1 MERLIPMRVILRHS
15 ARNRTMKKVRVIV
28 LVYVA
33 GALTAIAVM
42 MALRGYAPFLFAD
55 AVATGLVMRLASWHR
70 DARKGSAANRG
81 EVSAVAAEVRDALV
95 QLGARKLAAA
105 DAAAHAAAKN
115 PGADFETVF
124 IVAVKSMPNRAKR
137 RAAA

>member
-1 MERLIPMRVILRHS
+1 MRLLTIISP

-28 LVYVA
+28 FVYVA

-42 MALRGYAPFLFAD
+42 MALRGYAPFLFAGAG
-55 AVATGLVMRLASWHR
+55 AVAMGLVMRLPSWRR
-70 DARKGSAANRG
+70 DARKVSAAKRG

-105 DAAAHAAAKN
+105 DAAAQAAAKN
-115 PGADFETVF
+115 PGADFETLF
-124 IVAVKSMPNRAKR
+124 IAALKSMPNRAKR

>member
-1 MERLIPMRVILRHS
+1 
-15 ARNRTMKKVRVIV
+15 MKKVKVI
-28 LVYVA
+28 LFVYVA

-42 MALRGYAPFLFAD
+42 MALRGYASFLFAGAG
-55 AVATGLVMRLASWHR
+55 AVATGLVTRLPSWRR
-70 DARKGSAANRG
+70 DARKASAEKKSG
-81 EVSAVAAEVRDALV
+81 VSAVAAEVRDALV

>member
-1 MERLIPMRVILRHS
+1 MRVILRHS

-28 LVYVA
+28 FVYVA
-33 GALTAIAVM
+33 GALTASAVM
-42 MALRGYAPFLFAD
+42 MALRGYGTFLFA
-55 AVATGLVMRLASWHR
+55 AVATGRLVRLPGWRR
-70 DARKGSAANRG
+70 DARKQPAIRKV

-105 DAAAHAAAKN
+105 DVAAPAAAEN
-115 PGADFETVF
+115 PGAEFETLF
-124 IVAVKSMPNRAKR
+124 IAALKSMPNRAKR

>member
-1 MERLIPMRVILRHS
+1 MRVILRHS

-42 MALRGYAPFLFAD
+42 MALRGYAPFLFAG

-70 DARKGSAANRG
+70 DARKGSAAKRG
-81 EVSAVAAEVRDALV
+81 EVSAVAAEVRDPLV

-115 PGADFETVF
+115 PDADFETVF